1 MTSSGS
7 ETKKNLHEREIID
20 FLYAMEDRLRE
31 DDSKIRKFMEIINQ
45 EGNVK

>member
-7 ETKKNLHEREIID
+7 VKKKNLNEREIID
-20 FLYAMEDRLRE
+20 FFYAMEDRLRE

-45 EGNVK
+45 EGNAE